1 MLINNKI
8 FITHNYLNNIYKSMS
23 HLKNIKF
30 GTPPVPINQ
39 LEYAPS
45 AKLYTYYQICQF
57 KNPFNEK
64 YDTRK
69 VVFNDCGE
77 IKKIY
82 ERQYN
87 GSELKPFLKSNIQN
101 KYRMY
106 PAREI
111 SSVAAPNSGELLEVC
126 STLVNNDC
134 NCYDYQNF

>member
-1 MLINNKI
+1 
-8 FITHNYLNNIYKSMS
+8 MS
-23 HLKNIKF
+23 HLKHIKF

-69 VVFNDCGE
+69 VVFNECGE

-82 ERQYN
+82 ERQYK
-87 GSELKPFLKSNIQN
+87 GSEIKQFLKSNIQN

-106 PAREI
+106 PTREI
-111 SSVAAPNSGELLEVC
+111 SSVAPPNSGELLEVC
-126 STLVNNDC
+126 SALVNNNC
-134 NCYDYQNF
+134 NCYDYSEF